1 MLGAPAVAAI
11 AVFVGAYVLFVLRG
25 RHQLLIAGAAALVA
39 LGLGLVSVSS
49 LFPSGWSG
57 RGGVVDWDTMGL
69 LVGLFLFAG
78 TLREVGLFRRIAR
91 RLARQ
96 LNGRPV
102 AMFLSLSV
110 ATFVLSAFLNSIS
123 VLLVVATVTLELA
136 RESGLDPV
144 PLLLAEIA
152 AANAG
157 GAATFV
163 GDPPNVILGTF
174 FQLTFGDFLLHTALP
189 ALAALAV
196 ILLLFSRAFRRPP
209 APVSPP
215 ANAAP
220 EPHEPRFGVAVAL
233 AGFGGML
240 GVLAVQGPLGIPI
253 WAIGL
258 AGGLVALLLAGR
270 THAPEVLRHFDWPT
284 LAFFVFLFV
293 LVGALVQTG
302 VIGSLAGGLSSAG
315 GGNLLLTGSLLL
327 WTFGL
332 LSSVVNNVPLA
343 AAAAPLIAA
352 IGTGSGVPVR
362 PLVWATALGTDLG
375 GSGTPI
381 GASANVVGL
390 AVYRK
395 AGIQVSW
402 RQYLRTAFPVMLAT
416 LAAANLVWL
425 VLR

>member
-1 MLGAPAVAAI
+1 MLGAPAYAAI
-11 AVFVGAYVLFVLRG
+11 AVFVAAYVLFVVRE
-25 RHQLLIAGAAALVA
+25 RHQLLISGAAALAV

-49 LFPSGWSG
+49 LLPTGWSG
-57 RGGVVDWDTMGL
+57 RGGVVEWDTLGL
-69 LVGLFLFAG
+69 LLGLFLFAG
-78 TLREVGLFRRIAR
+78 TLRELGLFRRIAR
-91 RLARQ
+91 RLAQR
-96 LNGRPV
+96 LSGRPLG
-102 AMFLSLSV
+102 MFLSLSV

-136 RESGLDPV
+136 SEAGLDPV
-144 PLLLAEIA
+144 PLLLAEVA
-152 AANAG
+152 ASNAG

-163 GDPPNVILGTF
+163 GDPPNVILGTY
-174 FQLTFGDFLLHTALP
+174 FQLSFGDFLLHTGLP

-196 ILLLFSRAFRRPP
+196 ILVVFSRTVRSA
-209 APVSPP
+209 SPP
-215 ANAAP
+215 PPPTAIEEREAP
-220 EPHEPRFGVAVAL
+220 EAQWGVALAL
-233 AGFGGML
+233 AGFVGML
-240 GVLAVQGPLGIPI
+240 VVLAVQGPLGVPI

-258 AGGLVALLLAGR
+258 AGGALALVLAGR
-270 THAPEVLRHFDWPT
+270 THAPNVLRHLDWPT
-284 LAFFVFLFV
+284 LVFFVFLFV

-302 VIGSLAGGLSSAG
+302 VIGSLAGGITSAG

-327 WTFGL
+327 WSLGL
-332 LSSVVNNVPLA
+332 LSSLVNNVPLA

-352 IGTGSGVPVR
+352 IGTGSGLPVR

-395 AGIQVSW
+395 AGITVSW
-402 RQYLRTAFPVMLAT
+402 RQYVRTAFPVMLAT